1 MEVMQDMEEME
12 VMQDI
17 EDMEQIVEMEDI
29 IGGYYNGKDPHQQQQ
44 QQQQQLGYGGD
55 VFGDDNGYW

>member
-29 IGGYYNGKDPHQQQQ
+29 IGGYYNGKDPQQQ

-55 VFGDDNGYW
+55 VFGDDNGY